1 MARTTIKSK
10 KKKGELIA
18 ASKDASRDVL
28 PSGLGMGS
36 TFVDSASKALASYGK
51 FIVPALTAVVLILGA
66 IYFIGKSQ
74 TSGEL
79 AFKNRID
86 RVAMA
91 DNLDELKTGM
101 EVIIA
106 EAEDKGSLVGYAN
119 YRYAVRA
126 YALLER
132 PYAAQELQDVIG
144 VLEGALDQLGE
155 GGDQAS
161 WQRHVAGLHA
171 RLKADQD
178 FLSRPEGQ
186 AVLPWTHR
194 SKADKP
200 ETRLVAPSDEDLAEP
215 VVVLVT
221 SAGTLRIRLYEDD
234 APNAV
239 YHVLS
244 LFSEGFYDRTSGKAV
259 SFSNSFNPT
268 GLYKGATVVN
278 AGEKGRPVGVELEKP
293 EDEDSAEESDDSSDE
308 DTVPEA
314 NPYSIEYQ
322 GSPTQPFV
330 AGSFALARDPEDP
343 SRARS
348 EFFIVIEPSP
358 ALRLNFAP
366 LGYVLDGEEGL
377 KVARRLHDAEIFYTY
392 VEQKRPGVEYVPSVY
407 YDGWPVAMKKRTEV
421 PEPVRFSALETE
433 ILPAGSRLNPIV
445 VFELEGGDI
454 VIELLEDIAPN
465 TVANFINLIEEGFY
479 NSECSFYRI
488 LGSAEDIGGIYR
500 EDGPRIAQG
509 GFSGSDSRE
518 GYEYVIRNEA
528 VDNEA
533 YAAAG
538 IGNIRGSVA
547 MARKTDLD
555 SASTEFFINMKDWDI
570 WDQEDSPYCVF
581 GEVLY
586 GLEIAQRVKQNDEIK
601 SARVVRKRDHKYVP
615 QVRYA
620 EGGGWVE
627 KKPVELPAGA
637 DEE

>member
-1 MARTTIKSK
+1 MVRTKIKS

-28 PSGLGMGS
+28 PRTGYGLGS
-36 TFVDSASKALASYGK
+36 TFVDSASKALANYGK
-51 FIVPALTAVVLILGA
+51 FIVPALTILVLVLGA

-79 AFKNRID
+79 EFKNRID

-91 DNLDELKTGM
+91 DDLDELKTGM

-106 EAEDKGSLVGYAN
+106 EAEDKASLVGYAN
-119 YRYAVRA
+119 YRYALRA

-132 PYAAQELQDVIG
+132 PYKTEQLESVIG
-144 VLEGALDQLGE
+144 VVGGALNRLGDGVE
-155 GGDQAS
+155 QAG
-161 WQRHVAGLHA
+161 WHRHVSGLLA
-171 RLKADQD
+171 RLKADQE

-186 AVLPWTHR
+186 AVLPWTQH

-200 ETRLVAPSDEDLAEP
+200 EPKLVAPSDEDLAEP
-215 VVVLVT
+215 IVVLVT
-221 SAGTLRIRLYEDD
+221 SVGTLRIRLYEDD

-239 YHVLS
+239 YHFVS
-244 LFSEGFYDRTSGKAV
+244 LIDEGYYNRTNAKAV

-268 GLYKGATVVN
+268 GLYKGATVVS

-293 EDEDSAEESDDSSDE
+293 TTADEEDNDDE

-322 GSPTQPFV
+322 GSPTQRFV

-348 EFFIVIEPSP
+348 EFFIVIEPSS

-366 LGYVLDGEEGL
+366 LGQVLDGEEGM
-377 KVARRLHDAEIFYTY
+377 KVARRLHDAEIYYTY
-392 VEQKRPGVEYVPSVY
+392 VEQKRPDVDYRPTVY
-407 YDGWPVAMKKRTEV
+407 YDGWPVAMKKRAEV
-421 PEPVRFSALETE
+421 PKAVRFSAVETE
-433 ILPAGSRLNPIV
+433 VLPEGSRLNPIV
-445 VFELEGGDI
+445 VIELEAGDI
-454 VIELLEDIAPN
+454 VIELYEDIAPN

-479 NSECSFYRI
+479 NSECEFYRI
-488 LGSAEDIGGIYR
+488 LGSAEDIAGIYSATG
-500 EDGPRIAQG
+500 ERIVQG
-509 GFSGSDSRE
+509 GFSGSESRE

-538 IGNIRGSVA
+538 LANIRGTVA
-547 MARKTDLD
+547 MARQTDLD
-555 SASTEFFINMKDWDI
+555 SASTEFFINLKEAPHWDN
-570 WDQEDSPYCVF
+570 EESPYCVF

-586 GLEIAQRVKQNDEIK
+586 GLEVAQKVKKDDEIK
-601 SARVVRKRDHKYVP
+601 SARVVRKRAHEYVP
-615 QVRYA
+615 EVRYA
-620 EGGGWVE
+620 DGGGWVP
-627 KKPVELPAGA
+627 KKPVEIPA
-637 DEE
+637 EE